1 MNYYTSV
8 PILTKNEVFSIQYKM
23 DNEIYVRGQIFAGN
37 VGKDRI
43 GNRFFRKKE
52 RKRKGK
58 EAEIGYF
65 IGNKIEA
72 FIGRK

>member
-1 MNYYTSV
+1 MGT
-8 PILTKNEVFSIQYKM
+8 Q
-23 DNEIYVRGQIFAGN
+23 IYVRGQNFAGN

-58 EAEIGYF
+58 EAEVGYF
-65 IGNKIEA
+65 IGNKIAE
-72 FIGRK
+72 FLGRK